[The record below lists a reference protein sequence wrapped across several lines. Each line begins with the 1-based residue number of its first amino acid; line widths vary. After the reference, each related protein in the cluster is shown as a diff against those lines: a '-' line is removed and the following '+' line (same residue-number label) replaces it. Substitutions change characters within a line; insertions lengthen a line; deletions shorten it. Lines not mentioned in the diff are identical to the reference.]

1 MRIGM
6 CSGQQLLTG
15 KREKV
20 QGTPKVNKR
29 DELYCH
35 GNRLYQFAIKNVRKV
50 EMTLQE
56 QENERNCETLDLHAM
71 YGCFD
76 TEKSRTPSDKWF

>member
-29 DELYCH
+29 DELHCH
-35 GNRLYQFAIKNVRKV
+35 GNRLYQFAIKNIRKV

-76 TEKSRTPSDKWF
+76 TEKSRTPSDKCF

>member
-6 CSGQQLLTG
+6 WRWSAAID
-15 KREKV
+15 REEKV

-29 DELYCH
+29 DEVHCH
-35 GNRLYQFAIKNVRKV
+35 GNRLYQFAIKNIRRV

-56 QENERNCETLDLHAM
+56 QENERNGETVGLHAM

-76 TEKSRTPSDKWF
+76 TEKSRTPSDKCF

>member
-1 MRIGM
+1 
-6 CSGQQLLTG
+6 LTG

-29 DELYCH
+29 DDVHCH
-35 GNRLYQFAIKNVRKV
+35 GNSLYQFAIKNIRKI

-56 QENERNCETLDLHAM
+56 QENERNCETVGLHAM
-71 YGCFD
+71 YGSFD
-76 TEKSRTPSDKWF
+76 TEKSRTPSDKRN

>member
-1 MRIGM
+1 MRTGM
-6 CSGQQLLTG
+6 WRWSAAID
-15 KREKV
+15 REEKV

-29 DELYCH
+29 DEVHCH
-35 GNRLYQFAIKNVRKV
+35 GNRLYQFAIKNIRRV

-56 QENERNCETLDLHAM
+56 QENERNGETVGLHAM

-76 TEKSRTPSDKWF
+76 TEKSNTPSERCD